1 MNSELLK
8 ACETRKYKKNDIV
21 LRQNEEADG
30 MYIINSGN
38 VSVAIDGEHV
48 TMLEKDDFF
57 GEMGLMLHQPRNA
70 TIKVVS
76 DELVTQFLSK
86 ENFEKVKEQVGEE
99 VIAKTLERLNDNY
112 SRHEETPEKTEFA

>member
-38 VSVAIDGEHV
+38 VSVDIDGEHV

-112 SRHEETPEKTEFA
+112 SSLLK